1 MRRPL
6 VAIAIALLTAACG
19 ASSAADQ
26 TGGSGTLK
34 VTQHVN
40 GHLYVEGSVGYVKIL
55 HDGQTVFEGKI
66 GDGVSKQLSPGT
78 YELDSWQR
86 LCVGNC
92 GKLGPPI
99 DKCNTTIDVR
109 SDETTSAV
117 VELTPDSN
125 SCTISTS

>member
-26 TGGSGTLK
+26 SAANGTLK
-34 VTQHVN
+34 VSQHVN
-40 GHLYVEGSVGYVKIL
+40 GHLYVEGSIGYVKL
-55 HDGQTVFEGKI
+55 LRDGKTVFEGKI
-66 GDGVSKQLSPGT
+66 GGGVTKQLSPGA
-78 YELDSWQR
+78 YELDSWQL
-86 LCVGNC
+86 LCIGNC
-92 GKLGPPI
+92 GNLGPPI
-99 DKCNTTIDVR
+99 DKCNTTVDVR
-109 SDETTSAV
+109 SDQTTSAT

>member
-6 VAIAIALLTAACG
+6 AVIAIAFLTAACG
-19 ASSAADQ
+19 ASQTADQ
-26 TGGSGTLK
+26 PAANGTLK

-40 GHLYVEGSVGYVKIL
+40 GHLYIEGSVGYVKIL

-78 YELDSWQR
+78 YELDSWQL